1 MEFMLTRDSYLR
13 ENLNNGYGRQ
23 LRDLLNERSA
33 KLENPTYVEKLEL
46 LRQAIRDI
54 EEVKVQKVRIMTT
67 ARVHFRFNYIL
78 ILIY

>member
-33 KLENPTYVEKLEL
+33 KLENPTYVEKLS
-46 LRQAIRDI
+46 
-54 EEVKVQKVRIMTT
+54 
-67 ARVHFRFNYIL
+67 Y
-78 ILIY
+78 